1 MESDCQFLVPPP
13 PQQQPHMYYDPV
25 MDEAQYLQQM
35 AAADYRSAAAA
46 GRGGGGGDGGG
57 GEKKRRFTDEQV
69 RSLESTFHARR
80 AKLEPREKAEL
91 ARELGLQ
98 PRQVA
103 IWFQNKRARWR
114 SKQIEHDYA
123 ELRAKYDALHTRV
136 ESLKQEKLA
145 LAAQVDELRGRLNER
160 QDQSGSCDG
169 GAECDDDK
177 IRNNTVNASISG
189 LVEEDVSCV
198 AVPVMDFS
206 EDGSAVSGGYDYDHH
221 IDYAGGGLPEPFC
234 AIPDLWDT
242 WPMVEWNAVA

>member
-1 MESDCQFLVPPP
+1 
-13 PQQQPHMYYDPV
+13 
-25 MDEAQYLQQM
+25 M
-35 AAADYRSAAAA
+35 AVA
-46 GRGGGGGDGGG
+46 GRRSGGSRMSRCGLWS
-57 GEKKRRFTDEQV
+57 RRSTRGA
-69 RSLESTFHARR
+69 RSWSPGRR
-80 AKLEPREKAEL
+80 RSWRGNWGCSR
-91 ARELGLQ
+91 AREPSGS
-98 PRQVA
+98 RTA